1 MMIDKEKSKEIKED
15 ALNDL
20 KNHDKFVIA
29 LIGEEKDTLFSCCYT
44 EDLLNVAIGL
54 VNNAFK
60 NYISEAVRLNFI
72 AQIDK
77 AINQEP
83 EEDEEEE

>member
-1 MMIDKEKSKEIKED
+1 MIDKEKSKEIKEE

-29 LIGEEKDTLFSCCYT
+29 LIGEDKDTLFSCCHT

-54 VNNAFK
+54 VSNAFK
-60 NYISEAVRLNFI
+60 QGVPESIRLKFI
-72 AQIDK
+72 TQIVK
-77 AINQEP
+77 VTNQEN
-83 EEDEEEE
+83 EEEE

>member
-1 MMIDKEKSKEIKED
+1 MMIDKEKSKEIKEE

-29 LIGEEKDTLFSCCYT
+29 LIGEEKDTLFSCCHT

-54 VNNAFK
+54 VSNAFK
-60 NYISEAVRLNFI
+60 QDIPELTRLKFI
-72 AQIDK
+72 AQIVK
-77 AINQEP
+77 VTNQ
-83 EEDEEEE
+83 EDEEEE